1 MCSHS
6 FELANSLT
14 SEGEVVWRTFC
25 ALICLNFANPLKS
38 EGVKLCDGHVV
49 LSFIWACQSIDKWR
63 WSWGTD
69 LLFCRW
75 NFMTFIGGQ
84 DPGRG
89 KTLYLQFSHWLV
101 SPLKEGIPKIWEVQH
116 QRGWTSTY
124 TVTVTL
130 LFTSYTC
137 KNFRSTPKKLQV
149 SINDVRFLISKRTLD
164 HDFWIFL
171 VFWWNFCSDFEISSL
186 DY

>member
-25 ALICLNFANPLKS
+25 ALICLNVANPLKS
-38 EGVKLCDGHVV
+38 EGVKLCDGLLV
-49 LSFIWACQSIDKWR
+49 LSFIWTCQSIDKWR
-63 WSWGTD
+63 WVTD
-69 LLFCRW
+69 LLFCW
-75 NFMTFIGGQ
+75 WTFMTFMTFIAAQ

-101 SPLKEGIPKIWEVQH
+101 SPLRGGIPKIWEVQH
-116 QRGWTSTY
+116 QRGWTSTS

-130 LFTSYTC
+130 LFTHYTL
-137 KNFRSTPKKLQV
+137 KSLEAPQKKKFRFLSMMFRSWFQ
-149 SINDVRFLISKRTLD
+149 
-164 HDFWIFL
+164 
-171 VFWWNFCSDFEISSL
+171 
-186 DY
+186 